1 MYPPFHF
8 VTRPLPSPLPALQCR
23 ERWHNHLNPAIVTTP
38 WTEREDRIILA
49 AQAELGNRWA
59 EIARR
64 LPGRSDNAIKNYW
77 NWQLGRGNL
86 GAFGWACV
94 RGADASKVPEAEG
107 REAKETAPSSGFDS
121 PGQGRDVEEVAA
133 AAAVEEAVGS
143 RGGKTQIFQ
152 RRRRRRCEGEP
163 TRCLWVAC
171 DKCDKWRRLPVGDM
185 STSLPAAWYCS
196 MHPDPTRRSCEAPED
211 EASEDEVEERPRRV
225 QPKLRRQSTPPAR
238 VRGGKSG
245 VQALSEKATWQS
257 GTAKTL
263 VRGMRVRVQWAG
275 NEWCALLQT
284 RRNLGHTSTAPL
296 PRHRYSGEYRG
307 HSSAR
312 GRRVRATALQPV

>member
-49 AQAELGNRWA
+49 AQTELGNRWA

-86 GAFGWACV
+86 GAFAWACV
-94 RGADASKVPEAEG
+94 RGADASRVPEAEG

-143 RGGKTQIFQ
+143 RGGKTQNFQ

-296 PRHRYSGEYRG
+296 
-307 HSSAR
+307 SAI
-312 GRRVRATALQPV
+312 GTLASTGATPPLAGAASRATALQPV